1 MGGRLAQS
9 QPVDGR
15 GRQRL
20 TRRELFQAAAS
31 VALAASSAA
40 CTGEADPPSAPAV
53 TPSPSRV
60 AESERQATI
69 RVVAAEQALLAW
81 YDELL
86 AQRLAAPARALAH
99 TLRAGH
105 AEHVRVLG
113 HRLIT
118 DSAATPEGDRASPVD
133 WVELGRAERSAAGTA
148 TLALEVV
155 GASAARRLARVAADD
170 LAYGARVE
178 LGPAQAA
185 TATQLARDTAALP
198 APPERALSHGSPV
211 RRALVDIVAGEH
223 AAVWGLQVVAARA
236 HSGEPRTLGL
246 ACLAAHEAA
255 RDAAV
260 RWVRTA
266 GGRPPLPAPGY
277 ALPPHL
283 QPPSAFRQLAVLL
296 EQRTGRQWEG
306 LVELVD
312 GQDRRLPAQALAG
325 TAIRQVAWTGRAPG
339 EPE

>member
-1 MGGRLAQS
+1 
-9 QPVDGR
+9 V
-15 GRQRL
+15 
-20 TRRELFQAAAS
+20 
-31 VALAASSAA
+31 
-40 CTGEADPPSAPAV
+40 
-53 TPSPSRV
+53 
-60 AESERQATI
+60 ERQATI
-69 RVVAAEQALLAW
+69 RVVDAEQALLAW

-86 AQRLAAPARALAH
+86 AQRLAAPARALVR
-99 TLRAGH
+99 TLRTAH
-105 AEHVRVLG
+105 AEHVRALG
-113 HRLIT
+113 YRPIT
-118 DSAATPEGDRASPVD
+118 GGAATPKGDRASPVD
-133 WVELGRAERSAAGTA
+133 WVELGRAERSAASTA

-155 GASAARRLARVAADD
+155 GARAALRLARIAADN
-170 LAYGARVE
+170 LAYGARLE
-178 LGPAQAA
+178 LGPAQAV

-198 APPERALSHGSPV
+198 APPERASSGSSAV
-211 RRALVDIVAGEH
+211 RRTLVDIVAGEH

-236 HSGEPRTLGL
+236 RSGEPRTLSL
-246 ACLAAHEAA
+246 ACLAAHEAT
-255 RDAAV
+255 RDAAA

-296 EQRTGRQWEG
+296 EQRTGRQWER

-339 EPE
+339 EPD